1 MLKKLISLSLAG
13 LLTSVIAFAAQAAEK
28 VNYDAESFAA
38 AQAAGRPILV
48 EIRASWC
55 PTCKAQEPILGNLE
69 KQDRFKN
76 LLVVLVD
83 FDSQKEAVKAFGAR
97 MQSTLIA
104 FKGSVET
111 GRSVGDTNATSIAT
125 LLDKTI

>member
-28 VNYDAESFAA
+28 VNYDAKSFAA

-69 KQDRFKN
+69 KHDRFRN

-83 FDSQKEAVKAFGAR
+83 FDSQKEAVRAFGAQ

-104 FKGSVET
+104 FRGSVET